1 MATLQGISLYWF
13 ILWAVAE
20 KVATL
25 NQRNDDRTFP
35 EITYVRGASG
45 EFVPVL
51 RGNRL
56 RVQTVVIAAH
66 KWGFSPNKIAT
77 EYDLNEAQVNDVLA
91 FYAGHSQKIDASIDA
106 EQIIEPVTRRR
117 YSLEDLVEAIAPEN
131 IHNEIDSGV
140 AVGNEVW

>member
-1 MATLQGISLYWF
+1 MTLQGISLYWF

-25 NQRNDDRTFP
+25 NQQNDDRAFP

-45 EFVPVL
+45 QLVPVL
-51 RGNRL
+51 RASRL
-56 RVQTVVIAAH
+56 RVQTLVIRA
-66 KWGFSPNKIAT
+66 KKCGFSPNQIAA
-77 EYDLNEAQVNDVLA
+77 EYDLSEAKVNDVLA
-91 FYAGHSQKIDASIDA
+91 FYAAHAQKIDASIDA

-131 IHNEIDSGV
+131 LHNEIDSGV